1 MTDGTYS
8 LADLCD
14 LADVTPRTVRYYV
27 SQGLLRSPG
36 TSGPSARYDDGH
48 LARLRLVRRLQR
60 EHLPLAEIRAR
71 LAALSDEEAIEQ
83 AEGPPEPPV
92 DSALDYVRGVL
103 GARTTKASPPGMP
116 RLAASPS
123 AAVPPPPADR
133 TAASLLRRASP
144 GDHPPGNASMLREL
158 RSLPAGAASS
168 PAPASGA
175 ASSPAPASGAA
186 AAPASGPAPASGA
199 AAAPASG
206 AAAAPPAP
214 PAAADARAPA
224 PPAADGASSLTPP
237 GPRAGPPIPEPPGAE
252 RSQWDRFVLAPDVE
266 LHVRRPLTRSQ
277 NRAVA
282 RLLEAARQLL
292 EEDQP

>member
-1 MTDGTYS
+1 MPDGIYS

-14 LADVTPRTVRYYV
+14 LADVTPRTVRYYI

-36 TSGPSARYDDGH
+36 TSGPGARYDDGH

-71 LAALSDEEAIEQ
+71 LAALSDEEAIVE
-83 AEGPPEPPV
+83 AEGPAELPV

-103 GARTTKASPPGMP
+103 GSRTLRTPP
-116 RLAASPS
+116 
-123 AAVPPPPADR
+123 
-133 TAASLLRRASP
+133 
-144 GDHPPGNASMLREL
+144 NA
-158 RSLPAGAASS
+158 P
-168 PAPASGA
+168 
-175 ASSPAPASGAA
+175 AA
-186 AAPASGPAPASGA
+186 AAPNAPVPAPARSESR
-199 AAAPASG
+199 PLAST
-206 AAAAPPAP
+206 PPTAS
-214 PAAADARAPA
+214 PAASPLVLRRVERVDDATTAPDE
-224 PPAADGASSLTPP
+224 AATTASV
-237 GPRAGPPIPEPPGAE
+237 IPEPPGAE
-252 RSQWDRFVLAPDVE
+252 RSQWERFVLAPDVE

>member
-1 MTDGTYS
+1 MPDGIYS

-14 LADVTPRTVRYYV
+14 LADVTPRTVRYYI

-36 TSGPSARYDDGH
+36 TSGPGARYDDGH

-71 LAALSDEEAIEQ
+71 LAALSDEEAIVE
-83 AEGPPEPPV
+83 AEGPAELPV

-103 GARTTKASPPGMP
+103 GSRTLRTPP
-116 RLAASPS
+116 
-123 AAVPPPPADR
+123 
-133 TAASLLRRASP
+133 
-144 GDHPPGNASMLREL
+144 NA
-158 RSLPAGAASS
+158 P
-168 PAPASGA
+168 
-175 ASSPAPASGAA
+175 AA
-186 AAPASGPAPASGA
+186 AAPNAPSAP
-199 AAAPASG
+199 AAPARSESRQL
-206 AAAAPPAP
+206 ASTPPTAN
-214 PAAADARAPA
+214 PAASPLLLRRVERSERVDDATTTPDEAATTAPV
-224 PPAADGASSLTPP
+224 
-237 GPRAGPPIPEPPGAE
+237 IPEPPGAE
-252 RSQWDRFVLAPDVE
+252 RSQWERFVLAPDVE